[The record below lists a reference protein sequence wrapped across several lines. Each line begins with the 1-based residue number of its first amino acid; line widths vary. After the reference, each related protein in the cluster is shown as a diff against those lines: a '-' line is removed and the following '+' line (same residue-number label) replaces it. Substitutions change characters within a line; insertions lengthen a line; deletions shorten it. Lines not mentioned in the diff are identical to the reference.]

1 MKKLTL
7 LCTVL
12 LLLSAPA
19 FADNHHIEEALEQTN
34 AAVVYGRNGHTAT
47 LVEHAKLAL
56 EHALAASITA
66 QDESKIHLDVA
77 VEELEEA
84 IELGQSGH
92 VGTATK
98 HAQAALRHIKAS
110 HAGHKDQ

>member
-1 MKKLTL
+1 MKKPTL

-19 FADNHHIEEALEQTN
+19 FADNHHIEEALDQTN

-110 HAGHKDQ
+110 HTGHKDK